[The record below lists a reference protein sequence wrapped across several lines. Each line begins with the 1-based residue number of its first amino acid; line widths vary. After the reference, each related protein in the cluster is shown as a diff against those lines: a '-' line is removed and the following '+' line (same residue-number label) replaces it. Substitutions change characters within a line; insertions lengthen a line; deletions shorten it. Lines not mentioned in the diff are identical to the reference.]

1 MTTIDHTVC
10 DDDLRR
16 IMREPDGPQIYREEF
31 DMIVPSFIDPC
42 TDLIPNTHH
51 TQFKRLSYHVPFSMR
66 GDYQLEWLPKQLI
79 DSGDLKTVR
88 TDTKGFV
95 LCRDTNREGNAC
107 GSKAVNRSGLCRNHG
122 GALHP
127 ADKSMSG
134 ENVSIGKVDP
144 DRVAN
149 LDRVTQVIQQLI
161 PIHDLSDE
169 EILGAYIFNS
179 EGRKISTVQLGPR
192 VHQLLTKELFRRMNH
207 MMSMELP
214 AMISTM
220 TEIAKSDLVEPADRI
235 KAAVWVAERV
245 MGKTPEVVILGKTE
259 TPYETIF
266 ETVESGSR
274 DAYRT
279 KSIESSRIVD
289 AEVVEDP
296 NEYSEPSSDDGDSG
310 SDGDLSDGSD
320 GRRSTDSSQILPGT
334 SNDSGIRVDDPHG
347 YAVSV
352 IERRKK
358 AKDLKDRIKKQTRRR
373 FAARATGAKTLDSA
387 PWLILWGAG
396 PGPASRGELT
406 ARLITPQQQSEKMLD
421 RIATNDSLTNVL
433 TGASNG

>member
-16 IMREPDGPQIYREEF
+16 IMRAPDGPEIYREEF

-66 GDYQLEWLPKQLI
+66 GDYQLEWLPKQFI

-127 ADKSMSG
+127 ADKSMHG

-144 DRVAN
+144 DRVAQ
-149 LDRVTQVIQQLI
+149 LDRVTKVIQQLI

-169 EILGAYIFNS
+169 EILGAYIINS

-214 AMISTM
+214 AMITTM
-220 TEIAKSDLVEPADRI
+220 TDIAKSDLVEPADRI
-235 KAAVWVAERV
+235 KAATWVAERV
-245 MGKTPEVVILGKTE
+245 MGKTPDVVILGKTE

-274 DAYRT
+274 ESYRT
-279 KSIESSRIVD
+279 KSIESTRILD
-289 AEVVEDP
+289 AETVDDP
-296 NEYSEPSSDDGDSG
+296 DEYSEPLEGDWDSG
-310 SDGDLSDGSD
+310 QNRMVDQSGTVGLRGGDTTGKPID
-320 GRRSTDSSQILPGT
+320 P
-334 SNDSGIRVDDPHG
+334 DSGIPIDDPHG
-347 YAVSV
+347 RARDI
-352 IERRKK
+352 IERRQK

-396 PGPASRGELT
+396 PGPAALGQLT
-406 ARLITPQQQSEKMLD
+406 ARLIAPQQQSEKMLA
-421 RIATNDSLTNVL
+421 RIATNDSLTDVL
-433 TGASNG
+433 TGASHG